1 MHFVKSNCLVLPILL
16 TYLVVVTSCAQ
27 NGITSGS
34 SRTQAATRNRSSDT
48 KYNHESS
55 PVVNPGP
62 VPTEVLDLETPF
74 PDRHFI
80 EMDYRQVNGVYE
92 LNMVAPEGGFWDIL
106 VFHRLEGGEWRRINL
121 LGGYLRKVQGGR
133 RIFVTWDPF
142 IENGDSETGILAAY
156 AIDMKGF
163 IYVEGGSFNNGRSD
177 VWISSF
183 YIHQYELSQ
192 AEYQTVMGTNPSH
205 FRGKLNRPVER
216 VSWYDAIE
224 YCNRR
229 SIREGL
235 TPCYR
240 YGNYGTDPDSWPSGW
255 DEDDNNHTLVTCSW
269 TANGY
274 RLPTEAEW
282 EFAARGGKL
291 THNYSYS
298 GSNTIGDVAWYSEN
312 SRSRSH
318 EVGTKQANEL
328 GIYDMSG
335 NVWEWCWDILDY
347 YLSGTQTNPKGV
359 DSGSYRVLR
368 GGDWDYDAVTCT
380 VSTRGSNCTTV
391 NGSNVGFRVV
401 RNSF

>member
-1 MHFVKSNCLVLPILL
+1 MCDIYALFIVACLILPGMACSQNNANTGPITPELPVGVTRISDIPPL
-16 TYLVVVTSCAQ
+16 SVDARLV
-27 NGITSGS
+27 NGIWEFETTAPAGGPWDITIYWRLDEGNWQRIELLGGKLRRVQGGS
-34 SRTQAATRNRSSDT
+34 KVFATWDQLMETGSM
-48 KYNHESS
+48 
-55 PVVNPGP
+55 PGP
-62 VPTEVLDLETPF
+62 VRFMADAQDTK
-74 PDRHFI
+74 
-80 EMDYRQVNGVYE
+80 
-92 LNMVAPEGGFWDIL
+92 
-106 VFHRLEGGEWRRINL
+106 
-121 LGGYLRKVQGGR
+121 GY
-133 RIFVTWDPF
+133 
-142 IENGDSETGILAAY
+142 
-156 AIDMKGF
+156 